1 MIGRVHRNYNKYKN
15 INPKRGDYVEGSD
28 CMRAALVVGVL
39 LVLCLVA
46 LSALVISSHF
56 IYPFLHSGF
65 HSSAVSCAAESG
77 EGVLGT
83 PTKYYLRVVTVS
95 IDGKLLGSETVELSA
110 PPIPVGQTVKR
121 VQLRE
126 VVKGDVI
133 VLTPVIRD
141 CGKVK
146 SAIMKIWRLPAEGGG
161 LVIDLGRLPPPNAT
175 INVLSG
181 EIRLVR
187 NDGRAVMIVLEVE
200 YLDGSADS
208 FGYAAV
214 GFDVAPST
222 AGSWGS

>member
-1 MIGRVHRNYNKYKN
+1 
-15 INPKRGDYVEGSD
+15 
-28 CMRAALVVGVL
+28 MRAALVVGVL

-46 LSALVISSHF
+46 LSALIISSA
-56 IYPFLHSGF
+56 PLLHSGL
-65 HSSAVSCAAESG
+65 HSGAVSCAAESG
-77 EGVLGT
+77 EGVPGT

-95 IDGKLLGSETVELSA
+95 IDGRVLSSETVELSA
-110 PPIPVGQTVKR
+110 PPVPVEQTVKR

-126 VVKGDVI
+126 AISGDVI

-161 LVIDLGRLPPPNAT
+161 LAIDLGRLPPPNAT
-175 INVLSG
+175 VNALNG

-200 YLDGSADS
+200 YLDRSTDS
-208 FGYAAV
+208 FGYIAV
-214 GFDVAPST
+214 GFDVVLST
-222 AGSWGS
+222 VGS